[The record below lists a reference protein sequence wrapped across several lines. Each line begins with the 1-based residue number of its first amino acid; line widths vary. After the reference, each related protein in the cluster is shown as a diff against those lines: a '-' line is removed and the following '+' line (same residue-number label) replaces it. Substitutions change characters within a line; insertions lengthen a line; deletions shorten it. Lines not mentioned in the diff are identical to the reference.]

1 MKADWS
7 KLKSNGN
14 KNVIGYDNVMVPQW
28 NTALDSAK
36 TGSIR
41 LEKLKFL
48 VSQTVKKFLNVEMLN
63 FAPWEYMNMKEK

>member
-14 KNVIGYDNVMVPQW
+14 KNVIGYDNVVVPQW
-28 NTALDSAK
+28 NLALDSAK

>member
-1 MKADWS
+1 MKADWL

-14 KNVIGYDNVMVPQW
+14 KNVIGYDNVVVPQW
-28 NTALDSAK
+28 NPALDSAK

-48 VSQTVKKFLNVEMLN
+48 VGQTVKKFLNVEMLN